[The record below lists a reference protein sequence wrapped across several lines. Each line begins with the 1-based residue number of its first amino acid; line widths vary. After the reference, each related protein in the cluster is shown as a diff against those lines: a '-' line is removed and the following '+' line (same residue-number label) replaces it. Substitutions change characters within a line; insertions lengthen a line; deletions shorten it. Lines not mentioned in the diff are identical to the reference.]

1 MAFTSRDLE
10 MGDNQR
16 EGAESTREW
25 LLAAASMS
33 TKFPIQPPV
42 QSSHHHHQHCTTNS
56 SETGWCKNTTTG
68 HYLDGFKSYNTR
80 ALEQQTTQPYMIA
93 SQTITMSVQKTDESE
108 SGQMDMHKPGKLR
121 IEQVWAQAINLSPV

>member
-1 MAFTSRDLE
+1 MAFGGGFNVDQIS
-10 MGDNQR
+10 N
-16 EGAESTREW
+16 S
-25 LLAAASMS
+25 AASA
-33 TKFPIQPPV
+33 ILPPPPPAL
-42 QSSHHHHQHCTTNS
+42 HHQLLRNGVVQKYNH
-56 SETGWCKNTTTG
+56 TG